1 MKAEGILM
9 PTMPEQIASHLLIWA
24 VALFIIKHLLSDFI
38 LQTSWMAKGKE
49 QTTGWFAPLLA
60 HIAVHAAGTLLIALL
75 LAPQLAWL
83 AIVDL
88 IVHGLI
94 DRCKTL
100 IQKRHQL
107 KIEQAAYWWLFGI
120 DQTLHHLTHLVF
132 AVWIAAAASLA

>member
-1 MKAEGILM
+1 M
-9 PTMPEQIASHLLIWA
+9 PTMPEQIASDLLIWA

-49 QTTGWFAPLLA
+49 QTAGWFAPLLA

-94 DRCKTL
+94 DRSKTL
-100 IQKRHQL
+100 IQKRQQL

-132 AVWIAAAASLA
+132 AVWIAAAASAL